1 MEDILTTLRRL
12 KEQEDISSK
21 EEQKDERVYYK
32 DLIEKLLNE
41 QGKNPASSEID
52 EIWKELKF
60 RYSDIHLFKSG
71 ENYSLIKDDK
81 IDEGGFRKILRD
93 DNKTI
98 IDFVKW
104 TLKFRNLNVGT
115 RYKKEFDKNTDENVR
130 RFFIQINKQFE
141 ENPSTNPVIL
151 FLWREKIYRAFGFK
165 VNEKGETTIADVVND
180 LNFIEY
186 FFNHHKLLTNTQAFW
201 IVFDRVFRWSDLNN
215 IYQEQWL
222 DCFLNYERLD
232 GLFLDRIKLAKG
244 DYIYSKVRQQFMNT
258 NLEDDIKIYR
268 GFLTREGRFVRKGI
282 TKLNNP
288 DAEKQDEGTGLSYSL
303 SKPSAAFFAYRYHFL
318 SDLLIQQKIPS
329 IFGNVTE
336 QQYREKLLRIFGD
349 KLDESFI
356 NSKARQTLCS
366 YTIKKKD
373 IIWTCGD
380 VMVEKEVIADP
391 NKVKLVRYDFLNEK
405 TSKELG
411 EERLKE
417 NSQIQDEYEKLCDEE
432 VRKFPIPDNI
442 REEFKQMFP
451 KSS

>member
-52 EIWKELKF
+52 EIWKELKY
-60 RYSDIHLFKSG
+60 RYKDVHQLND
-71 ENYSLIKDDK
+71 NYFLIKDDK
-81 IDEGGFRKILRD
+81 MDEGGLRQILREE
-93 DNKTI
+93 NKTI
-98 IDFVKW
+98 VDFVKW
-104 TLKFRNLNVGT
+104 TLKFRNLNLGT

-130 RFFIQINKQFE
+130 RFFIQINKHFE

-151 FLWREKIYRAFGFK
+151 FLWREKIYRAFGFTNSSK
-165 VNEKGETTIADVVND
+165 DTIAQTVND

-186 FFNHHKLLTNTQAFW
+186 FFNHQKLLTNTQAFW

-222 DCFLNYERLD
+222 ECFLSYERLD
-232 GLFLDRIKLAKG
+232 GLFLDRVKLAKG
-244 DYIYSKVRQQFMNT
+244 DLIYSKVRQQFMNT
-258 NLEDDIKIYR
+258 NLEDDITLYR
-268 GFLTREGRFVRKGI
+268 GFLTREGKFVRKGI

-288 DAEKQDEGTGLSYSL
+288 DAEKQDEGVGLSYSL

-329 IFGNVTE
+329 VFGNVTE

-380 VMVEKEVIADP
+380 VLVEKEVIADP
-391 NKVKLVRYDFLNEK
+391 NKVKLVRYDFLNEN
-405 TSKELG
+405 TSKQLG
-411 EERLKE
+411 DERLKE
-417 NSQIQDEYEKLCDEE
+417 NSQIQDEYEKLAEEE
-432 VRKFPIPDNI
+432 VRKFPIPDEI
-442 REEFKQMFP
+442 REEYRKMFP

>member
-52 EIWKELKF
+52 EIWKELKY
-60 RYSDIHLFKSG
+60 RYKDVHQLND
-71 ENYSLIKDDK
+71 NYFLIKDDK
-81 IDEGGFRKILRD
+81 MDEGGLRQILREE
-93 DNKTI
+93 NKTI
-98 IDFVKW
+98 VDFVKW
-104 TLKFRNLNVGT
+104 TLKFRNLNLGT

-130 RFFIQINKQFE
+130 RFFIQINKHFE

-151 FLWREKIYRAFGFK
+151 FLWREKIYRAFGFTNSSK
-165 VNEKGETTIADVVND
+165 DTIALTVND

-186 FFNHHKLLTNTQAFW
+186 FFNHQKLLTNTQAFW

-222 DCFLNYERLD
+222 ECFLSYERLD
-232 GLFLDRIKLAKG
+232 GLFLDRVKLAKG
-244 DYIYSKVRQQFMNT
+244 DLIYSKVRQQFMNT
-258 NLEDDIKIYR
+258 NLEDDITLYR
-268 GFLTREGRFVRKGI
+268 GFLTREGKFVRKGI

-288 DAEKQDEGTGLSYSL
+288 DAEKQDEGVGLSYSL

-329 IFGNVTE
+329 VFGNVTE

-380 VMVEKEVIADP
+380 VLVEKEVIADP
-391 NKVKLVRYDFLNEK
+391 NKVKLVRYDFLNEN
-405 TSKELG
+405 TSKQLG
-411 EERLKE
+411 DERLKE
-417 NSQIQDEYEKLCDEE
+417 NSQIQDEYEKLAEEE
-432 VRKFPIPDNI
+432 VRKFPIPDEI
-442 REEFKQMFP
+442 REEYRKMFP

>member
-32 DLIEKLLNE
+32 DLIEQLLNE

-52 EIWKELKF
+52 EIWKELKY
-60 RYSDIHLFKSG
+60 RYKDVHQLND
-71 ENYSLIKDDK
+71 NYFLIKDDK
-81 IDEGGFRKILRD
+81 MDEGGLRQILREE
-93 DNKTI
+93 NKTI
-98 IDFVKW
+98 VDFVKW
-104 TLKFRNLNVGT
+104 TLKFRNLNLGT

-130 RFFIQINKQFE
+130 RFFIQINKHFE

-151 FLWREKIYRAFGFK
+151 FLWREKIYRAFGFTNSSK
-165 VNEKGETTIADVVND
+165 DTIAQTVND

-186 FFNHHKLLTNTQAFW
+186 FFNHQKLLTNTQAFW

-222 DCFLNYERLD
+222 ECFLSYERLD
-232 GLFLDRIKLAKG
+232 GLFLDRVKLAKG
-244 DYIYSKVRQQFMNT
+244 DLIYSKVRQQFMNT
-258 NLEDDIKIYR
+258 NLEDDITLYR
-268 GFLTREGRFVRKGI
+268 GFLTREGKFVRKGI

-288 DAEKQDEGTGLSYSL
+288 DAEKQDEGVGLSYSL

-329 IFGNVTE
+329 VFGNVTE

-380 VMVEKEVIADP
+380 VLVEKEVIADP
-391 NKVKLVRYDFLNEK
+391 NKVKLVRYDFLNEN
-405 TSKELG
+405 TSKQLG
-411 EERLKE
+411 DERLKE
-417 NSQIQDEYEKLCDEE
+417 NSQIQDEYEKLAEEE
-432 VRKFPIPDNI
+432 VRKFPIPDEI
-442 REEFKQMFP
+442 REEYRKMFP